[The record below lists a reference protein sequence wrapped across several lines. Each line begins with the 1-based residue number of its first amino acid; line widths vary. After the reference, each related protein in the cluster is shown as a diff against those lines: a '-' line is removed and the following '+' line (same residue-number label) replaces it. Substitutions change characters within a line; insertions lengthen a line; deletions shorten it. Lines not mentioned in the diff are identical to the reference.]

1 MSKYKSKDEGDKM
14 KKKLISICIISMLLL
29 VGCKSDA
36 AYNEALELGNEALK
50 NGKYEVALTEFEK
63 ALEEKK
69 DDEVATALYN
79 QSEKYVK
86 ALENY
91 EKQEF
96 EQTLELLDEVI
107 NYENGSDVLVNEA
120 KTLKTQVEEDK
131 KLNDKIDKLTKSS
144 EDYFLNKNYSKA
156 IKDIDEA
163 LELIE
168 DNESYASQKETL
180 TNLKSDC
187 EVAIEKIAK
196 EAEEKR
202 RQEEAKKQ
210 ESKKKESTSS
220 NSGVSESNAVQ
231 ILKNYFI
238 KEIGYAPN
246 TIEVYEVIGNRYHMS
261 ADNYDENDMRESF
274 GWWYVDKSTGEVSR

>member
-1 MSKYKSKDEGDKM
+1 M

-36 AYNEALELGNEALK
+36 AYNEALK

>member
-144 EDYFLNKNYSKA
+144 EDYFSNKNYSKA

-274 GWWYVDKSTGEVSR
+274 

>member
-1 MSKYKSKDEGDKM
+1 M
-14 KKKLISICIISMLLL
+14 KKKLISICIISMFLL

-50 NGKYEVALTEFEK
+50 NGKYEVAITEFEK

-96 EQTLELLDEVI
+96 EKTLELLDEVI
-107 NYENGSDVLVNEA
+107 NYENGSEVLVNEA

-144 EDYFLNKNYSKA
+144 EDYFSNKNYSKA

-163 LELIE
+163 LELIK

-187 EVAIEKIAK
+187 EDAIEKIAK

-202 RQEEAKKQ
+202 KQEEAKKQ
-210 ESKKKESTSS
+210 ESKKQESTSS
-220 NSGVSESNAVQ
+220 NSGVSESKAVQ

-246 TIEVYEVIGNRYHMS
+246 TIEVYEVIGNRYHMT

-274 GWWYVDKSTGEVSR
+274 GWWYVDKFTGEVSR